1 MDFGSLIP
9 WRERSPMP
17 RVRREDMLD
26 PLVSFRREVDRIF
39 DDFFNNFGGR
49 SPRGWG
55 TDWSAVTPTVDVAE
69 SDKELVVTAEL
80 PGLNDKDFEV
90 ILAGDVLTIK
100 GEKKAEQEEKTGNAT
115 YMERRYGSFSRSIR
129 LPFEVRNEK
138 VDACYDKGVLTI
150 RMPKPA
156 EAQRAMRRIEVKAA

>member
-49 SPRGWG
+49 
-55 TDWSAVTPTVDVAE
+55 A
-69 SDKELVVTAEL
+69 
-80 PGLNDKDFEV
+80 
-90 ILAGDVLTIK
+90 AGAPIGRRSRLRSMWL
-100 GEKKAEQEEKTGNAT
+100 KATK
-115 YMERRYGSFSRSIR
+115 SLS
-129 LPFEVRNEK
+129 
-138 VDACYDKGVLTI
+138 
-150 RMPKPA
+150 
-156 EAQRAMRRIEVKAA
+156 